1 MTNEQGQMSAS
12 LPGERGAVSAHVLRM
27 LRGVRPGPLPDVGG
41 DVLVDEDVQ
50 LALWCLFEVHH
61 RGFEDV
67 DPDLEWDPAVIRVR
81 RVLEDAH
88 LQALRDLTRD
98 RLAQVGRQD
107 DLPALVDTLLAVDDG
122 PSLAEYLRRKADSEQ
137 FRDFLRQRSIYHLKE
152 SDPHAFVVP
161 RLDGA
166 PKVALAELQYDE
178 FGAGRPAA
186 LHSTL
191 FANALAACGLD
202 PSYGAYLDEARAT
215 TLAVNTTMSLFG
227 LHRRWRG
234 AAMGHLA
241 AFEST
246 SSLPCR
252 WITAGARRVGLPED
266 VAVYYEEH
274 IEADAVHEQLAV
286 RGICVPLV
294 QAEPDLHDDVLFG
307 VAACLELDA
316 LAARDQLAQWG
327 VVAAAGLS
335 A

>member
-1 MTNEQGQMSAS
+1 MALTSAPLPMSRGPMSAMV
-12 LPGERGAVSAHVLRM
+12 LGMFRGQE
-27 LRGVRPGPLPDVGG
+27 PGPLPDVG
-41 DVLVDEDVQ
+41 VDALADDDVQ
-50 LALWCLFEVHH
+50 LALWCLYELHH
-61 RGFEDV
+61 RGLV
-67 DPDLEWDPAVIRVR
+67 GIDPDLEWDPEALRVR
-81 RVLEDAH
+81 RILEEAH
-88 LQALRDLTRD
+88 LSALRHLTLD
-98 RLAQVGRQD
+98 RLDLVDPGEA
-107 DLPALVDTLLAVDDG
+107 LPAQIGTLLAVDDG
-122 PSLAEYLRRKADSEQ
+122 PSLAEHLRRRADAEQ
-137 FRDFLRQRSIYHLKE
+137 FRGFLRQRSIYHLKE

-166 PKVALAELQYDE
+166 AKVALAELQYDE
-178 FGAGRPAA
+178 FGAGRPAG

-191 FANALAACGLD
+191 FADAMAACDLD
-202 PSYGAYLDEARAT
+202 PSYAAYINDARAT

-252 WITAGARRVGLPED
+252 HITAGARRLGLPEE

-286 RGICVPLV
+286 HGICVPLV
-294 QAEPDLHDDVLFG
+294 AAEPHLRKDVLFG

-316 LAARDQLAQWG
+316 LAAREQLAQWHVPATG
-327 VVAAAGLS
+327 VPA
-335 A
+335 

>member
-1 MTNEQGQMSAS
+1 MTS
-12 LPGERGAVSAHVLRM
+12 LPTERGAVSAHVLRM
-27 LRGVRPGPLPDVGG
+27 LRGDRPGPVPEVAG

-50 LALWCLFEVHH
+50 LALWCLFELHH
-61 RGFEDV
+61 RGFDDV
-67 DPDLEWDPAVIRVR
+67 DPDLEWDPEVIRVR
-81 RVLEDAH
+81 RVLEAAH
-88 LQALRDLTRD
+88 LAAVRDLTRE
-98 RLAQVGRQD
+98 RLEQVDARD
-107 DLPALVDTLLAVDDG
+107 DLVDQIDTLLAVDDG
-122 PSLAEYLRRKADSEQ
+122 PSLAEHLRRHADADQ

-161 RLDGA
+161 RLDGV

-186 LHSTL
+186 LHSSL
-191 FANALAACGLD
+191 FAEALAACGLD
-202 PSYGAYLDEARAT
+202 PTYGAYVDEARAT

-227 LHRRWRG
+227 VNRRWRG

-252 WITAGARRVGLPED
+252 WITAGARRLGLPEE
-266 VAVYYEEH
+266 VATYYEEH

-286 RGICVPLV
+286 RSICAPLV
-294 QAEPDLHDDVLFG
+294 AAEPDLHDDVLLG

-316 LAARDQLAQWG
+316 LAAREQLAQWG
-327 VVAAAGLS
+327 RATAVGVPA
-335 A
+335 

>member
-1 MTNEQGQMSAS
+1 MTT

-27 LRGVRPGPLPDVGG
+27 LRGDRPGPLPEVAG

-50 LALWCLFEVHH
+50 LALWCLFELHH
-61 RGFEDV
+61 RGFDDV
-67 DPDLEWDPAVIRVR
+67 DPDLEWDPEVIRVR
-81 RVLEDAH
+81 RVLEAAH
-88 LQALRDLTRD
+88 LAAVRDLTRE
-98 RLAQVGRQD
+98 RLEQVDARD
-107 DLPALVDTLLAVDDG
+107 DLVDQIDTLLAVDDG
-122 PSLAEYLRRKADSEQ
+122 PSLAEHLRRHADADQ

-161 RLDGA
+161 RLDGT

-191 FANALAACGLD
+191 FADALAACGLD
-202 PSYGAYLDEARAT
+202 PTYGAYIDEARAT
-215 TLAVNTTMSLFG
+215 TLAVNTTMSIFG
-227 LHRRWRG
+227 VNRRWRG

-252 WITAGARRVGLPED
+252 WITAGARRLGLPEG
-266 VAVYYEEH
+266 VATYYEEH

-286 RGICVPLV
+286 RSICAPLV
-294 QAEPDLHDDVLFG
+294 AAEPDLHDDVLLG

-327 VVAAAGLS
+327 HATAVGVPA
-335 A
+335 